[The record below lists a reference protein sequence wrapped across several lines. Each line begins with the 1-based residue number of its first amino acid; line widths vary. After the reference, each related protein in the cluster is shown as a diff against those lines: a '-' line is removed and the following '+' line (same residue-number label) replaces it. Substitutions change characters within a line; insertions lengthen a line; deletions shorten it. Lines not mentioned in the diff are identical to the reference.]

1 MAPDGA
7 SPPTPWKKAQYLR
20 CHRFH
25 AVTATANA
33 RAPCALQGIPARVPS
48 NEMLVIPSANMHLAL
63 HRYLR
68 QFSNTK
74 TALARTGLHRLVP
87 VPDASSKT
95 SMAPSVPIDVPPNHP
110 TSHMRALDQ
119 DDEGASSYQ
128 PDAAQIQGGR
138 HIPWKIEGFYFLSR
152 DRYKAL
158 YFNLLKT
165 IRLAAI
171 GCDDKDGEAGR
182 D

>member
-1 MAPDGA
+1 MKKNKDLYG
-7 SPPTPWKKAQYLR
+7 SPNKWKNPSAKKKAPLFIEHYE
-20 CHRFH
+20 
-25 AVTATANA
+25 TPYPT
-33 RAPCALQGIPARVPS
+33 
-48 NEMLVIPSANMHLAL
+48 
-63 HRYLR
+63 Y
-68 QFSNTK
+68 
-74 TALARTGLHRLVP
+74 
-87 VPDASSKT
+87 
-95 SMAPSVPIDVPPNHP
+95 VPPNHP

>member
-1 MAPDGA
+1 MSLYAIKNFVNIAEKETKNYDG
-7 SPPTPWKKAQYLR
+7 SPT
-20 CHRFH
+20 
-25 AVTATANA
+25 V
-33 RAPCALQGIPARVPS
+33 
-48 NEMLVIPSANMHLAL
+48 
-63 HRYLR
+63 

-87 VPDASSKT
+87 VPGASSKT

-158 YFNLLKT
+158 YFNLLKQF
-165 IRLAAI
+165 
-171 GCDDKDGEAGR
+171 GQNGM
-182 D
+182 